1 MTHTRW
7 IVGTLLVTLGAMG
20 MGGCYYDFSD
30 EDDDARPS
38 ATAPGYGGGS
48 SSSSSSATRWSG
60 RADTFRGD
68 LGTVEGF
75 DGTQATLSGTD
86 YATSSSVRIDAENTE
101 ARWWAMTQLSISGS
115 LRHPSLVP
123 GAHLV
128 FNRRDRTTTRTATG
142 AAPLFMSV
150 LGCSGPRLNQFTYDQ
165 GAEEVT
171 VDVSAGPTE
180 DTRRLSFDAKFN
192 GPTGEQHVT
201 GSFLFEPQ

>member
-1 MTHTRW
+1 MTQTRW

-30 EDDDARPS
+30 EGDDARP
-38 ATAPGYGGGS
+38 
-48 SSSSSSATRWSG
+48 SSSATRWSG

-86 YATSSSVRIDAENTE
+86 YGTSSSVRIDAENTD
-101 ARWWAMTQLSISGS
+101 ARWWAMTQLSISGT

-128 FNRRDRTTTRTATG
+128 FNRSNRTTRTGAG
-142 AAPLFMSV
+142 AAALFMSV

-180 DTRRLSFDAKFN
+180 DTRRLAFDAKFN

-201 GSFLFEPQ
+201 GSFVFETQ